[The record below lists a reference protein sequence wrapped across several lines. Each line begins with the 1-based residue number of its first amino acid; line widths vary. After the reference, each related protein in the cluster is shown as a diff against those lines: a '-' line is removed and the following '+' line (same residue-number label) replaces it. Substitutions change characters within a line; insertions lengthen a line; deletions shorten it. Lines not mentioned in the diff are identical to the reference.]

1 MIEVLKNGASK
12 ALAFVS
18 QHRLLFGVGAVG
30 AGLGYLF
37 VSSTASAQTVP
48 SLPTAK
54 NATPLPGG
62 GIKQGSVVVPPPA
75 SVQTGNA
82 MFVTTQD
89 PAPAG
94 NLIARS
100 GPGTMYPSVGYYPK
114 DGPVSVLSGPEGGF
128 LHVQGPG
135 IKDGQ
140 AVVLEGWASA
150 DYLKAADSNPIAA
163 AQGILHDLGLA

>member
-1 MIEVLKNGASK
+1 MIDAIKNGAHK

-18 QHRLLFGVGAVG
+18 QHRLLFGVGAIG

-37 VSSTASAQTVP
+37 VSSTAQAAP
-48 SLPTAK
+48 ASLPTAK

-62 GIKQGSVVVPPPA
+62 GIKQGNVVVPPPA
-75 SVQTGNA
+75 AVQTGNA

-100 GPGTMYPSVGYYPK
+100 GPGQMYPSVGYYPK

-150 DYLKAADSNPIAA
+150 DYLKPADSNPLAA
-163 AQGILHDLGLA
+163 AQGVLHDLGLA